1 MRENAMRLLLLATG
15 FAAQYRALRCAAAL
29 GGEVHV
35 VGAGPARSLALSRYC
50 KSFRSFAFNVAD
62 EAAAARLDRMAEAVS
77 ADRVLPADLT
87 ATQFLARVKPHL
99 NTACFPMSDP
109 GTIEAL
115 GSKDS
120 FMVLCRRLGVLH
132 PEGTVLADRPALI
145 EALQTGG
152 IRLPAVLKPINR
164 AGGIGVVQI
173 DASNAMETAARID
186 YAPILAQQFI
196 PGIDRC
202 ITVFCRDGRIRK
214 QVVYE
219 HQRGHFRFLEDRA
232 LARVVADIA
241 ATLNLT
247 GVINF
252 DARIDA
258 EGRIWM
264 IECNPRFYFNMD
276 VAMVAGLNFADWNAM
291 SSDVQSVAD
300 QEIRLPAAFAR
311 TLLNWK
317 RAASQDLKMLTH
329 WLKDPLMF
337 ALVAGGYQRRW
348 HLPILES
355 VMTRHKCAI

>member
-1 MRENAMRLLLLATG
+1 MRENAVRLVLLATG
-15 FAAQYRALRCAAAL
+15 FAAQYRAMRCAAAL
-29 GGEVHV
+29 GAEVHV
-35 VGAGPARSLALSRYC
+35 LGAGPARSLALSRYC

-62 EAAAARLDRMAEAVS
+62 EGAAARLDRVAKDLSV
-77 ADRVLPADLT
+77 DRVLPADLT
-87 ATQFLARVKPHL
+87 ATQFLARVRPHL
-99 NTACFPMSDP
+99 NTACYPLSDP
-109 GTIEAL
+109 QTIEAL
-115 GSKDS
+115 GSKDK
-120 FMVLCRRLGVLH
+120 FMALCRRLGVLH
-132 PEGTVLADRPALI
+132 PEGTVLADRLALL
-145 EALQTGG
+145 EALQAGR
-152 IRLPAVLKPINR
+152 IPLPAMLKPIDR

-173 DASNAMETAARID
+173 DQSNAMEMAARID

-196 PGIDRC
+196 AGIDRC

-219 HQRGHFRFLEDRA
+219 HHRGHFRFLEDDA
-232 LARVVADIA
+232 LSRVVAEIA
-241 ATLNLT
+241 STLNLN

-291 SSDVQSVAD
+291 SAGIQSVAD
-300 QEIRLPAAFAR
+300 QEIRIPNAFAR
-311 TLLNWK
+311 AMLHWK
-317 RAASQDLKMLTH
+317 RASSKDLKMLRH

-337 ALVAGGYQRRW
+337 ALVAIGYQRRW
-348 HLPILES
+348 HVPILES